1 MNAITFYDFIVDQ
14 ISDIKENEDFQ
25 KMCRCYTS
33 LLCGLHSLKTDENT
47 DKIQKRFKRFLLL
60 HYYSECTWDTLLS
73 VYKRDI
79 MRYSRQVAL
88 QIDSAQHD
96 ALKSL
101 QEKLDASIFSQYD
114 FLLKKVK

>member
-14 ISDIKENEDFQ
+14 VSLIKENEDFQ
-25 KMCRCYTS
+25 QMCRYYTS
-33 LLCGLHSLKTDENT
+33 LLCGLHSLKTDENS

-73 VYKRDI
+73 LYKRDI
-79 MRYSRQVAL
+79 MRYSRQVVL
-88 QIDSAQHD
+88 QIDSAQHE
-96 ALKSL
+96 AFKSL